1 MDPIRW
7 KSVAVKKGDYSLL
20 KKICEDKY
28 RAPGAMISKLIHNHI
43 EYEAKK
49 QKVSVDSFRKKL
61 LNGDGNDDRKRSK
74 KSWYKNQS

>member
-1 MDPIRW
+1 MDLNRW
-7 KSVAVKKGDYSLL
+7 KSVAVKKEDYLLL

-43 EYEAKK
+43 EYEANK

-74 KSWYKNQS
+74 KS

>member
-1 MDPIRW
+1 MDLNRW
-7 KSVAVKKGDYSLL
+7 KSVAVKKEDYSLL

-49 QKVSVDSFRKKL
+49 QKMSVETFKKKL
-61 LNGDGNDDRKRSK
+61 LNGVDNDDRKRFK
-74 KSWYKNQS
+74 KS

>member
-1 MDPIRW
+1 MDLNRW
-7 KSVAVKKGDYSLL
+7 KSVAVKKEDYLLL

-49 QKVSVDSFRKKL
+49 QKVSVDSLRKKL
-61 LNGDGNDDRKRSK
+61 LNGDVNDDRKRSK
-74 KSWYKNQS
+74 KS

>member
-1 MDPIRW
+1 MDLNRW
-7 KSVAVKKGDYSLL
+7 KSVAVKKEDYLLL

-49 QKVSVDSFRKKL
+49 QKVSVDSLRKKL
-61 LNGDGNDDRKRSK
+61 LNGEGNNDRKRSK
-74 KSWYKNQS
+74 KS

>member
-1 MDPIRW
+1 MDLNRW
-7 KSVAVKKGDYSLL
+7 KSVAVKKEDYLLL

-49 QKVSVDSFRKKL
+49 QKVSVDSLRKKL
-61 LNGDGNDDRKRSK
+61 WNGDGNEDRKRSK